1 MENIRKQVNV
11 IIEFNATTL
20 EELNVEYGKI
30 NQRIQVGIEKM
41 RESKAFSTKEIDD
54 MMIYAGDLLSKK
66 TNEKSS
72 SIIKNI
78 RENFEF

>member
-20 EELNVEYGKI
+20 EELNVEYGKVS
-30 NQRIQVGIEKM
+30 QRVKNGTEKM
-41 RESKAFSTKEIDD
+41 RESGVFSQREIDH
-54 MMIYAGDLLSKK
+54 IINYAKDLLDKK
-66 TNEKSS
+66 FADKSS

-78 RENFEF
+78 RANFEF